1 MSYKVLKHIV
11 FLSCYDVPMY
21 FRQCLYLLFSVNVSW
36 GVVGLSR
43 ESRIRVEGG
52 RGTESCCA
60 PILGGG
66 GNVMIPVCAC
76 DMYLESVWVQ
86 CDCLL
91 NDGAI
96 EPKL

>member
-21 FRQCLYLLFSVNVSW
+21 FRQCLYFLFSVNVSW
-36 GVVGLSR
+36 GVMGVSR
-43 ESRIRVEGG
+43 DSRIWVEGG

-76 DMYLESVWVQ
+76 GKYLQSV
-86 CDCLL
+86 
-91 NDGAI
+91 
-96 EPKL
+96 